1 MGNFMTEHSQSA
13 HPAEQPKFNAPY
25 AYFVAILLAVV
36 YTFNFLDRQ
45 VLAILQE
52 AIRKDLNLSDTQLG
66 MLTGL
71 NFAIVY
77 TTLGLPVAWLAD
89 RSNRVRI
96 IAVACGI
103 WSVPRRAVKQPISCN
118 WLCCVWALPRAR
130 PAVRHHRIR

>member
-1 MGNFMTEHSQSA
+1 MHDHSPVA
-13 HPAEQPKFNAPY
+13 KFNAPY

-52 AIRKDLNLSDTQLG
+52 AIRKDLDLSDTQLG

-89 RSNRVRI
+89 RGNRVRI

-103 WSVPRRAVKQPISCN
+103 WSVCTAACGQATSFMGSVS
-118 WLCCVWALPRAR
+118 V
-130 PAVRHHRIR
+130 